1 MKKLLTILIGT
12 LLMIFGCKPEN
23 PLLQYAGLCLDKTQ
37 IHLSLDEQESVLLSA
52 FTVPYPIDTY
62 LEWDIGGTGLNSNI
76 ISLNI
81 IDDSTVEIFPIG
93 VGETDINVFDSEN
106 GKGTSCRVT
115 VYSDPTKIRLNIDR
129 LYLPVG
135 KAQVLTV
142 YDIEKSPSEPLTNV
156 SWRIS
161 SEAVAT
167 VDPDGKVTAV
177 SEGEARIEASFVKK
191 SGEILKAVCFLT
203 VKPSEDEEISACAVM
218 FSEELVEA
226 AVGDRLT
233 PAVTV
238 YPPEAAERLI
248 LTAEE
253 GLTVNEDGSV
263 TVDRLGASRLTATVD
278 GIKDTLSVAAV
289 SFEGSESEIITI
301 LPSGSEEDRSF
312 TYRLTLTDTEFSD
325 AFKNA
330 IVRPESFSF
339 ELKAPNIKT
348 VKSNIFDMFPGL
360 KSVVMENATIIEDF
374 GFFGCAGLTSV
385 ELPAAVSIGNEA
397 FAGCRLLTSVGLPSV
412 TSIGNEVFSG
422 CTGLTSV
429 SLPSVT
435 SIGNEVFPGCTGLTS
450 VSLPSVTSIGN
461 EVFSG
466 CTGLTSV
473 SLPSVKSIGNASF
486 SGCTGLTSV
495 SFPAVTSIGDKVFS
509 GCKALTSVSFP
520 SLTAIGSGAFSDCF
534 LLTTVSLPDL
544 QTAGNGIFANCL
556 SLSETELGLPLTESV
571 PLLFARDYPL
581 KLHLKLPKV
590 IKVGDFAFNSAN
602 YNYYDFFESIDLPAA
617 VEIGVSAFS
626 PGIREIRM
634 TGLKNTRNVDA
645 DIFNTDFSDAAVYLP
660 SLTEFSNLF
669 FKGVK
674 SVYMTSP
681 EPIECLVTDELN
693 CDCILYLHQNKK
705 DEVKER
711 VWKGILWSAIYFVN
725 DADFAE

>member
-142 YDIEKSPSEPLTNV
+142 YDIEKSPSEPLINV

-233 PAVTV
+233 PTVTV

-263 TVDRLGASRLTATVD
+263 TVDRLGVSRLTATVD

-289 SFEGSESEIITI
+289 SFEGRESEIITI

-348 VKSNIFDMFPGL
+348 VKSNIFDVFPGL
-360 KSVVMENATIIEDF
+360 KSVVMETASIIEDF
-374 GFFGCAGLTSV
+374 GFFGCTGLTSV
-385 ELPAAVSIGNEA
+385 ELPAVVSIGNEA
-397 FAGCRLLTSVGLPSV
+397 FAGCRLLTSV
-412 TSIGNEVFSG
+412 
-422 CTGLTSV
+422 
-429 SLPSVT
+429 SLPA
-435 SIGNEVFPGCTGLTS
+435 
-450 VSLPSVTSIGN
+450 
-461 EVFSG
+461 
-466 CTGLTSV
+466 
-473 SLPSVKSIGNASF
+473 VKSIGNASF

-495 SFPAVTSIGDKVFS
+495 GLPAVTSIGNEVFS

-544 QTAGNGIFANCL
+544 QTAGNGIFANCR

-634 TGLKNTRNVDA
+634 AGLKNTRNVDA
-645 DIFNTDFSDAAVYLP
+645 DIFNVDFSDTTVYLP

-669 FKGVK
+669 FKDVK

-681 EPIECLVTDELN
+681 EPIECLVTDESN
-693 CDCILYLHQNKK
+693 CGCILYLHQNKK
-705 DEVKER
+705 DEVTEKT
-711 VWKGILWSAIYFVN
+711 WKGIQWSAIRFVN
-725 DADFAE
+725 DDL

>member
-23 PLLQYAGLCLDKTQ
+23 DLLQYAGLCLDKTQ

-233 PAVTV
+233 PTVTV

-263 TVDRLGASRLTATVD
+263 TVDRLGVSRLTATVD

-289 SFEGSESEIITI
+289 SFEGRESEIITI

-348 VKSNIFDMFPGL
+348 VKSNIFDVFPGL
-360 KSVVMENATIIEDF
+360 KSVVMETASIIEDF
-374 GFFGCAGLTSV
+374 GFFGCTGLTSV
-385 ELPAAVSIGNEA
+385 ELPAVVSIGNEA
-397 FAGCRLLTSVGLPSV
+397 FAGCRLLTSV
-412 TSIGNEVFSG
+412 
-422 CTGLTSV
+422 
-429 SLPSVT
+429 SLPA
-435 SIGNEVFPGCTGLTS
+435 
-450 VSLPSVTSIGN
+450 
-461 EVFSG
+461 
-466 CTGLTSV
+466 
-473 SLPSVKSIGNASF
+473 VKSIGNASF

-495 SFPAVTSIGDKVFS
+495 GLPAVTSIGNEVFS

-544 QTAGNGIFANCL
+544 QTAGNGIFANCR

-634 TGLKNTRNVDA
+634 AGLKNTRNVDA
-645 DIFNTDFSDAAVYLP
+645 DIFNVDFSDTTVYLP

-669 FKGVK
+669 FKDVK

-681 EPIECLVTDELN
+681 EPIECLVTDESN
-693 CDCILYLHQNKK
+693 CGCILYLHQNKK
-705 DEVKER
+705 DEVTEKT
-711 VWKGILWSAIYFVN
+711 WKGIQWSAIRFVN
-725 DADFAE
+725 DDL

>member
-233 PAVTV
+233 PTVTV

-263 TVDRLGASRLTATVD
+263 TVDRLGVSRLTATVD

-289 SFEGSESEIITI
+289 SFEGRESEIITI

-348 VKSNIFDMFPGL
+348 VKSNIFDVFPGL
-360 KSVVMENATIIEDF
+360 KSVVMETAFIIEDF
-374 GFFGCAGLTSV
+374 GFFGCTGLTSV
-385 ELPAAVSIGNEA
+385 ELPAVVSIGNEA
-397 FAGCRLLTSVGLPSV
+397 FAGCRLLTSV
-412 TSIGNEVFSG
+412 
-422 CTGLTSV
+422 
-429 SLPSVT
+429 SLPA
-435 SIGNEVFPGCTGLTS
+435 
-450 VSLPSVTSIGN
+450 
-461 EVFSG
+461 
-466 CTGLTSV
+466 
-473 SLPSVKSIGNASF
+473 VKSIGNASF
-486 SGCTGLTSV
+486 SGCIGLTSV
-495 SFPAVTSIGDKVFS
+495 GLPAVTSIGNEVFS

-544 QTAGNGIFANCL
+544 QTAGNGIFANCR

-634 TGLKNTRNVDA
+634 AGLKNTRNVDA
-645 DIFNTDFSDAAVYLP
+645 DIFNVDFSDTTVYLP

-669 FKGVK
+669 FKDVK

-681 EPIECLVTDELN
+681 EPIECLVTDESN
-693 CDCILYLHQNKK
+693 CGCILYLHQNKK
-705 DEVKER
+705 DEVTEKT
-711 VWKGILWSAIYFVN
+711 WKGIQWSAIRFVN
-725 DADFAE
+725 DDL

>member
-1 MKKLLTILIGT
+1 M
-12 LLMIFGCKPEN
+12 
-23 PLLQYAGLCLDKTQ
+23 YVGLSLDKTQ
-37 IHLSLDEQESVLLSA
+37 IHLSLDKHESVLLSA
-52 FTVPYPIDTY
+52 STVQDRVYKY
-62 LEWDIGGTGLNSNI
+62 LKWDVEERGLTPFI
-76 ISLNI
+76 ISLSQ
-81 IDDSTVEIFPIG
+81 IDDSTVEIVALG
-93 VGETDINVFDSEN
+93 VGEADIYVYDVIN
-106 GKGTSCRVT
+106 GGGASCRVT
-115 VYSDPTKIRLNIDR
+115 VYSDPTKIGLNIDR

-135 KAQVLTV
+135 KTQVLTV
-142 YDIEKSPSEPLTNV
+142 YDIEKSPSESLANV
-156 SWRIS
+156 TWRS
-161 SEAVAT
+161 SNEAVAT
-167 VDPDGKVTAV
+167 VDPNGEVTAV
-177 SEGEARIEASFVKK
+177 SEGEARIEASFVKS
-191 SGEILKAVCFLT
+191 SGEILKAVCLLT
-203 VKPSEDEEISACAVM
+203 VKPFKDEEISAYAVM
-218 FSEELVEA
+218 FTEEIVEA

-397 FAGCRLLTSVGLPSV
+397 FAGCRLLTSVG
-412 TSIGNEVFSG
+412 
-422 CTGLTSV
+422 
-429 SLPSVT
+429 LPSVT

>member
-1 MKKLLTILIGT
+1 MKKLLAILIGT

-233 PAVTV
+233 PTVTV

-263 TVDRLGASRLTATVD
+263 TVDRLGVSRLTATVD

-289 SFEGSESEIITI
+289 SFEGRESEIITI

-348 VKSNIFDMFPGL
+348 VKSNIFDVFPGL
-360 KSVVMENATIIEDF
+360 KSVVMETASIIEDF
-374 GFFGCAGLTSV
+374 GFFGCTGLTSV
-385 ELPAAVSIGNEA
+385 ELPAVVSIGNEA
-397 FAGCRLLTSVGLPSV
+397 FAGCRLLTSV
-412 TSIGNEVFSG
+412 
-422 CTGLTSV
+422 
-429 SLPSVT
+429 SLPA
-435 SIGNEVFPGCTGLTS
+435 
-450 VSLPSVTSIGN
+450 
-461 EVFSG
+461 
-466 CTGLTSV
+466 
-473 SLPSVKSIGNASF
+473 VKSIGNASF

-495 SFPAVTSIGDKVFS
+495 GLPAVTSIGNEVFS

-544 QTAGNGIFANCL
+544 QTAGNGIFANCR

-634 TGLKNTRNVDA
+634 AGLKNTRNVDA

-705 DEVKER
+705 DEVTEKT
-711 VWKGILWSAIYFVN
+711 WKGIQWSAIRFVN
-725 DADFAE
+725 DDL

>member
-1 MKKLLTILIGT
+1 MV
-12 LLMIFGCKPEN
+12 FGCKPEN

-106 GKGTSCRVT
+106 GGGTSCRVT

-142 YDIEKSPSEPLTNV
+142 YDIEKSPSEPLANV
-156 SWRIS
+156 SWRSS

-177 SEGEARIEASFVKK
+177 SEGEARIEASFIKK

-233 PAVTV
+233 PTVTV

-263 TVDRLGASRLTATVD
+263 TVDRLGVSRLTATVD

-289 SFEGSESEIITI
+289 SFEGRESEIITI

-348 VKSNIFDMFPGL
+348 VKSNIFDVFPGL
-360 KSVVMENATIIEDF
+360 KSVVMETATIIEDF
-374 GFFGCAGLTSV
+374 VFFGCTGLTSV
-385 ELPAAVSIGNEA
+385 ELPAVVSIGNEA
-397 FAGCRLLTSVGLPSV
+397 FAGCRLLTSVGLPA
-412 TSIGNEVFSG
+412 
-422 CTGLTSV
+422 
-429 SLPSVT
+429 
-435 SIGNEVFPGCTGLTS
+435 
-450 VSLPSVTSIGN
+450 
-461 EVFSG
+461 
-466 CTGLTSV
+466 
-473 SLPSVKSIGNASF
+473 VKSIGNASF

-495 SFPAVTSIGDKVFS
+495 SLPAVTSIGDEVFS

-544 QTAGNGIFANCL
+544 QTAGNGIFANCR

-617 VEIGVSAFS
+617 VEIGASAFS

-645 DIFNTDFSDAAVYLP
+645 DIFNVDFSDAAVYLP

-669 FKGVK
+669 FKDVK

-681 EPIECLVTDELN
+681 EPIDCLVTDESN
-693 CDCILYLHQNKK
+693 CGCILYLHQNKK
-705 DEVKER
+705 DEVTEKT
-711 VWKGILWSAIYFVN
+711 WKGIQWSAIRFVN
-725 DADFAE
+725 DDL

>member
-1 MKKLLTILIGT
+1 MKKLLAILIGT

-233 PAVTV
+233 PTVTV

-263 TVDRLGASRLTATVD
+263 TVDRLGVSRLTATVD

-289 SFEGSESEIITI
+289 SFEGRESEIITI

-348 VKSNIFDMFPGL
+348 VKSNIFDVFPGL
-360 KSVVMENATIIEDF
+360 KSVVMETASIIEDF
-374 GFFGCAGLTSV
+374 GFFGCTGLTSV
-385 ELPAAVSIGNEA
+385 ELPAVVSIGNEA
-397 FAGCRLLTSVGLPSV
+397 FAGCRLLTSV
-412 TSIGNEVFSG
+412 
-422 CTGLTSV
+422 
-429 SLPSVT
+429 SLPA
-435 SIGNEVFPGCTGLTS
+435 
-450 VSLPSVTSIGN
+450 
-461 EVFSG
+461 
-466 CTGLTSV
+466 
-473 SLPSVKSIGNASF
+473 VKSIGNASF

-495 SFPAVTSIGDKVFS
+495 GLPAVTSIGNEVFS

-544 QTAGNGIFANCL
+544 QTAGNGIFANCR

-634 TGLKNTRNVDA
+634 AGLKNTRNVDA

-681 EPIECLVTDELN
+681 EPIECLVTDESN
-693 CDCILYLHQNKK
+693 CGCILYLHQNKK
-705 DEVKER
+705 DEVTEKT
-711 VWKGILWSAIYFVN
+711 WKGIQWSAIRFVN
-725 DADFAE
+725 DDL

>member
-233 PAVTV
+233 PTVTV

-263 TVDRLGASRLTATVD
+263 TVDRLGVSRLTATVD

-289 SFEGSESEIITI
+289 SFEGRESEIITI

-348 VKSNIFDMFPGL
+348 VKSNIFDVFPGL
-360 KSVVMENATIIEDF
+360 KSVVMETASIIEDF
-374 GFFGCAGLTSV
+374 GFFGCTGLTSV
-385 ELPAAVSIGNEA
+385 ELPAVVSIGNEA
-397 FAGCRLLTSVGLPSV
+397 FAGCRLLTSV
-412 TSIGNEVFSG
+412 
-422 CTGLTSV
+422 
-429 SLPSVT
+429 SLPA
-435 SIGNEVFPGCTGLTS
+435 
-450 VSLPSVTSIGN
+450 
-461 EVFSG
+461 
-466 CTGLTSV
+466 
-473 SLPSVKSIGNASF
+473 VKSIGNASF

-495 SFPAVTSIGDKVFS
+495 GLPAVTSIGNEVFS

-544 QTAGNGIFANCL
+544 QTAGNGIFANCR

-634 TGLKNTRNVDA
+634 AGLKNTRNVDA
-645 DIFNTDFSDAAVYLP
+645 DIFNVDFSDTTVYLP

-669 FKGVK
+669 FKDVK

-681 EPIECLVTDELN
+681 EPIECLVTDESN
-693 CDCILYLHQNKK
+693 CGCILYLHQNKK
-705 DEVKER
+705 DEVTEKT
-711 VWKGILWSAIYFVN
+711 WKGIQWSAIRFVN
-725 DADFAE
+725 DDL

>member
-233 PAVTV
+233 PTVTV

-263 TVDRLGASRLTATVD
+263 TVDRLGVSRLTATVD

-289 SFEGSESEIITI
+289 SFEGRESEIITI

-348 VKSNIFDMFPGL
+348 VKSNIFDVFPGL
-360 KSVVMENATIIEDF
+360 KSVVMETAFIIEDF
-374 GFFGCAGLTSV
+374 GFFGCTGLTSV
-385 ELPAAVSIGNEA
+385 ELPAVVSIGNEA
-397 FAGCRLLTSVGLPSV
+397 FAGCRLLTSV
-412 TSIGNEVFSG
+412 
-422 CTGLTSV
+422 
-429 SLPSVT
+429 SLPA
-435 SIGNEVFPGCTGLTS
+435 
-450 VSLPSVTSIGN
+450 
-461 EVFSG
+461 
-466 CTGLTSV
+466 
-473 SLPSVKSIGNASF
+473 VKSIGNASF

-495 SFPAVTSIGDKVFS
+495 GLPAVTSIGNEVFS

-544 QTAGNGIFANCL
+544 QTAGNGIFANCR

-634 TGLKNTRNVDA
+634 AGLKNTRNVDA
-645 DIFNTDFSDAAVYLP
+645 DIFNVDFSDTTVYLP

-669 FKGVK
+669 FKDVK

-681 EPIECLVTDELN
+681 EPIECLVTDESN
-693 CDCILYLHQNKK
+693 CGCILYLHQNKK
-705 DEVKER
+705 DEVTEKT
-711 VWKGILWSAIYFVN
+711 WKGIQWSAIRFVN
-725 DADFAE
+725 DDL